1 MLLVVLTI
9 CALLCAIVPAALFLR
24 NLRLYAPP
32 PDRAVLES
40 VSILIPARNEQRSI
54 ESCLRAALSTENI
67 DFEIIV
73 LDDHSEDETAAIVRE
88 IAQTDPR
95 MTLATSPTVPS
106 GWCGKQ
112 FACFVLAGLAKKP
125 LLCFLDA
132 DVRLERNGLAGMVAA
147 LRDRRAS
154 LISGFPRQITVTPL
168 EQLLLPLM
176 HFLLLGFLPL
186 DRMRK
191 SQNPALGA
199 GCGQL
204 FIADGE
210 AYRTVGGHA
219 AICRSRHDGLTLPRA
234 FRRAGFRTDL
244 CDATRV
250 ASCRMYRSAPEV
262 LTGLLKNATE
272 GLGAPKNIVPFS
284 LLLAIGQIAPVILLF
299 YIRNHRVSTALLI
312 ATFTATAASYLPR
325 MIGAFRFR
333 QPLLAALLHPLAIL
347 ILLGIQWFAV
357 FGKLLHVPVQWK
369 GRSYSTY

>member
-1 MLLVVLTI
+1 MLLPVLTI
-9 CALLCAIVPAALFLR
+9 FALLCALVPAVLFFR
-24 NLRLYAPP
+24 NLRLYTPP
-32 PDRAVLES
+32 PNDVVVES

-54 ESCLRAALSTENI
+54 ESCVRAALASENV
-67 DFEIIV
+67 DLEIIV
-73 LDDHSEDETAAIVRE
+73 LDDHSEDQTAAIVRAV
-88 IAQTDPR
+88 AQTDPR
-95 MTLATSPTVPS
+95 IALATAPPVPA

-112 FACFVLAGLAKKP
+112 FACFVLAGLATKS

-132 DVRLERNGLAGMVAA
+132 DVRLQPDGLARMIAA
-147 LRDRRAS
+147 LRRSGAS

-191 SQNPALGA
+191 YRNPAFGA

-204 FIADGE
+204 FVADGE
-210 AYRTVGGHA
+210 AYRRLGGHA
-219 AICRSRHDGLTLPRA
+219 AISVSRHDGLTLPRA

-244 CDATRV
+244 CDATTF
-250 ASCRMYRSAPEV
+250 ASCRMYQSAREV

-272 GLGAPKNIVPFS
+272 GLAAPKNIVPFS
-284 LLLAIGQIAPVILLF
+284 LVLALGQIAPVILLF
-299 YIRNHRVSTALLI
+299 YIRSHRVSTALLI
-312 ATFTATAASYLPR
+312 AIFTATAASSLPR
-325 MIGAFRFR
+325 IIAVFRFR

-347 ILLGIQWFAV
+347 ILIGIQWLAV
-357 FGKLLHVPVQWK
+357 FGKLLHVPVHWK